1 MDCDKISADFSDF
14 RLFFALWLA
23 GNLSQ
28 MSFQHY
34 PFFNFTV
41 CSKSFQQSNSK
52 NVENFEFSTSFQHF
66 LKLISQYVENLL
78 KTQTNLETTE
88 KIEGIQSWKSPR
100 FFTY

>member
-1 MDCDKISADFSDF
+1 
-14 RLFFALWLA
+14 
-23 GNLSQ
+23 

-41 CSKSFQQSNSK
+41 CSKSFQQSNLK

-78 KTQTNLETTE
+78 KSPANLETTE
-88 KIEGIQSWKSPR
+88 KIEGIQS
-100 FFTY
+100 